1 MLRRPL
7 SHLALLLSLLAL
19 LTAACRSSKPSG
31 PTLGKPLLWSA
42 QKDGR
47 TTYLLGTV
55 HAGFN
60 AEKQLPKWVWD
71 KLAAASALAVE
82 TNVTDPRLMSMG
94 VRQDGKSLRDE
105 LGEEYYRKLVAELGE
120 GSAIDRMTPSGAISV
135 LQLKNFPPAMAMDLM
150 LLGEAESAGKKIV
163 YLEDALLQL
172 AVLEKW
178 MDVRALKVA
187 LDQVKKGKEQA
198 AELLAAYT
206 AGDDGKLGKLAE
218 QREEFLATGRSE
230 AEYAEMME
238 DVLYRRNAS
247 WIDGIEKL
255 HREEQAV
262 VAVGALHLIGDKSV
276 LELLRAR
283 GYQITR
289 VERP

>member
-1 MLRRPL
+1 MLRRTLPV
-7 SHLALLLSLLAL
+7 LALLLGLLAL
-19 LTAACRSSKPSG
+19 ACRTSKPAG
-31 PTLGKPLLWSA
+31 PVLGKPLLWSV

-47 TTYLLGTV
+47 TTYLLGTM

-71 KLAAASALAVE
+71 KLTAATALAVE

-120 GSAIDRMTPSGAISV
+120 GSALDRMTPAGAISV

-163 YLEDALLQL
+163 YLEDALHQL
-172 AVLEKW
+172 AVLDKW
-178 MDVRALKVA
+178 MDVRALKVS
-187 LDQVKKGKEQA
+187 LDQLAKGKQQA
-198 AELLAAYT
+198 AALLAAYV
-206 AGDDGKLGKLAE
+206 AGDEVKLGKLAE
-218 QREEFLATGRSE
+218 QREEFLATGRTE
-230 AEYAEMME
+230 AEYAEMMS

-247 WIDGIEKL
+247 WIEAIEKL

-262 VAVGALHLIGDKSV
+262 VAVGALHLIGEQSV
-276 LELLRAR
+276 LKLLRAR
-283 GYQITR
+283 GYQIAR